1 MTVARYLL
9 DSNHLTYL
17 LQGHPSVLAEWEA
30 LPNGAEVVLSPITVN
45 EVRRWLSQRH
55 ARAEDVSQDLAD
67 LQRLISS
74 LPLIP
79 LSLDACCS
87 GAEVWVS
94 MRDRGQR
101 RPDDADCLLLGQA
114 ASAGYILVTADRQML
129 RDAARQAVAAE
140 NWYVA

>member
-17 LQGHPSVLAEWEA
+17 LQGHPSVLAEWGA
-30 LPNGAEVVLSPITVN
+30 LPNGAEVVLSPITVY
-45 EVRRWLSQRH
+45 EVRRWLSQRQ
-55 ARAEDVSQDLAD
+55 ARAEDVSQDLTD
-67 LQRLISS
+67 LEPLVAS

-79 LSLDACCS
+79 LSLEACCS
-87 GAEVWVS
+87 AAAVWVS

-101 RPDDADCLLLGQA
+101 RPDDSDCLLLGQA
-114 ASAGYILVTADRQML
+114 ASTECILVTADRQVL
-129 RDAARQAVAAE
+129 LDAARQAVAAE